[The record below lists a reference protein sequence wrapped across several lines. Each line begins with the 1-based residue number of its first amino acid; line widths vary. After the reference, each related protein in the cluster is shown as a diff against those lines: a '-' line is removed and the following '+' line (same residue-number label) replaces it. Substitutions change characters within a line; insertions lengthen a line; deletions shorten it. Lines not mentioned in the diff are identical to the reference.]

1 MRSAVLRAALDE
13 LVVTGYGGLS
23 LEGIAQR
30 AGVNKTTLYRRWG
43 TRENLILDAMLER
56 GAQQVPI
63 PDTGALRSDLVAFG
77 RAIVASTA
85 EPDFEAII
93 RAVASIGEQ
102 DSALAA
108 ARRGFWSTRLE
119 MAADMVRRAIARGE
133 VPPETD
139 PRLVAELLIAP
150 IYFRLLMSGD
160 DRDAELVERLADL
173 VDNLALSPGA

>member
-1 MRSAVLRAALDE
+1 
-13 LVVTGYGGLS
+13 
-23 LEGIAQR
+23 
-30 AGVNKTTLYRRWG
+30 
-43 TRENLILDAMLER
+43 
-56 GAQQVPI
+56 
-63 PDTGALRSDLVAFG
+63 
-77 RAIVASTA
+77 
-85 EPDFEAII
+85 
-93 RAVASIGEQ
+93 
-102 DSALAA
+102 
-108 ARRGFWSTRLE
+108 